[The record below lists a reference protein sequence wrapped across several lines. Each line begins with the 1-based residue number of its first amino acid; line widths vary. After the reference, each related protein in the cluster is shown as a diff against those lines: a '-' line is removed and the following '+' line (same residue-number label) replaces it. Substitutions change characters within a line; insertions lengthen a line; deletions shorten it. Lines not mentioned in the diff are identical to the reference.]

1 MKNVKVKEFFA
12 NNIATII
19 VPIVVTVVG
28 VVGNN
33 QLISYRLDQLEQSS
47 ADKSS
52 VAYLEKQFNNY
63 VLLQNKTNELLLKSL
78 IRKGYLAKS
87 DNNAT
92 ITPAEND
99 IYLGYQASML
109 LNELQTAE
117 VSSSVDIVKKQYG
130 KTQGASEKYISE
142 PAAESKET
150 KK

>member
-52 VAYLEKQFNNY
+52 VVSLEKQFNSY

-78 IRKGYLAKS
+78 IRRGYLANS
-87 DNNAT
+87 NNSST
-92 ITPAEND
+92 ITQEQND
-99 IYLGYQASML
+99 IYVGYQANIL
-109 LNELQTAE
+109 LNEFKNAE
-117 VSSSVDIVKKQYG
+117 ITESVKADVAVPAEE
-130 KTQGASEKYISE
+130 KTGANK
-142 PAAESKET
+142 
-150 KK
+150 